1 MGQVQR
7 KQEQRYTYADYCRW
21 DDGQRWELID
31 GEAYL
36 MAPAPTAFHQI
47 VAFQIAHQVETAFK
61 DKPCTV
67 LLAPIDVRLPRAGEN
82 DRADDAIDTVVQPDV
97 LVVCDPAKID
107 RRGVIG
113 APDWVV
119 EVLSPTTAGHDQIVK
134 RQVYERAGIPEYWL
148 VHPVDRVLTI
158 YRLENGRYGF
168 PDIRELAGATPI
180 GPLPGIE
187 IVWADILARLPPE
200 GA

>member
-1 MGQVQR
+1 MGQAQR
-7 KQEQRYTYADYCRW
+7 KQERYTYADYCRW

-31 GEAYL
+31 GAAYL
-36 MAPAPTAFHQI
+36 MAPAPTALHQI
-47 VAFQIAHQVETAFK
+47 VAFQIAHQVETALK
-61 DKPCTV
+61 GKPCTV
-67 LLAPIDVRLPRAGEN
+67 LLSPIDLRLPRAREKLGE
-82 DRADDAIDTVVQPDV
+82 RDDAIDTVVQPDL

-107 RRGVIG
+107 ARGVKG

-119 EVLSPTTAGHDQIVK
+119 EVLSPATASHDHIVK
-134 RQVYERAGIPEYWL
+134 RQIYERAGVPEYWL

-158 YRLENGRYGF
+158 YRLENGRYGI

-200 GA
+200 T